1 MKSVTLKD
9 VAKAAGVSYATVS
22 RALSGS
28 HQIGSDTR
36 ERIIKLCDEMGYTTN
51 YVARSMVTKRTGLI
65 GLVVPSID
73 NQFMSELAYYAE
85 MSARGHGYNIML
97 CNSGPD
103 LKQEKT
109 VVKLLLSRQV
119 DGILIVPQSPKT
131 YENIRAYTDQ
141 VPTVFLS
148 ENLRD
153 QPQSY
158 VAVDN
163 SRGTYI
169 GTKYL
174 YDLGHRDILYFGR
187 RHTAT
192 HQLRA
197 EGYWFVTVEE
207 LLPINKITGV
217 TNMFHK
223 GMGHNLNTRAAALRY
238 AKEQGRDYK
247 EITVIVAHLGG
258 GISVSAHSHGRII
271 DSVSDDA
278 GPFSPDRG
286 GSLNM
291 LYVLDMCYSGKYT
304 KAEMTK
310 KLRGEGGM
318 SALLGT
324 HDCQEVERR
333 IAQGDE
339 WAALV
344 YQAQALQI
352 AKGVGTMLACFTSL
366 IDAVILTGGLA
377 NSKMLTGKVIDY
389 LHNLCRVVVIPGEN
403 EMEALALGGLR
414 ILRGEEEVH
423 EFHPV
428 CPVAQGR
435 P

>member
-28 HQIGSDTR
+28 PQIGSDTR

-51 YVARSMVTKRTGLI
+51 YVARSMVMKKTDLI

-85 MSARGHGYNIML
+85 MSARAYGYNIML

-109 VVKLLLSRQV
+109 VVKLLLGRQV

-158 VAVDN
+158 VAADN

-187 RHTAT
+187 RHTTT

-197 EGYWFVTVEE
+197 EGYMKACQEFGLQQKFFNSEFSRSS
-207 LLPINKITGV
+207 INNGYE
-217 TNMFHK
+217 M
-223 GMGHNLNTRAAALRY
+223 
-238 AKEQGRDYK
+238 AKELFSKPIDYTAIFASTDSNALGILKAADEMRIDIPGR
-247 EITVIVAHLGG
+247 L
-258 GISVSAHSHGRII
+258 
-271 DSVSDDA
+271 
-278 GPFSPDRG
+278 
-286 GSLNM
+286 
-291 LYVLDMCYSGKYT
+291 
-304 KAEMTK
+304 
-310 KLRGEGGM
+310 
-318 SALLGT
+318 
-324 HDCQEVERR
+324 
-333 IAQGDE
+333 
-339 WAALV
+339 
-344 YQAQALQI
+344 
-352 AKGVGTMLACFTSL
+352 SL
-366 IDAVILTGGLA
+366 IGFDNITSTGLPRIDLTTIEQPKREMAIQAVDMLRDKIENGTQGYVHQILMPSLIKRGT
-377 NSKMLTGKVIDY
+377 
-389 LHNLCRVVVIPGEN
+389 CRE
-403 EMEALALGGLR
+403 LG
-414 ILRGEEEVH
+414 
-423 EFHPV
+423 
-428 CPVAQGR
+428 
-435 P
+435 

>member
-73 NQFMSELAYYAE
+73 NQFMSEIAYYSE
-85 MSARGHGYNIML
+85 MSARSHGYNIML

-131 YENIRAYTDQ
+131 YENVRAYTDQ

-187 RHTAT
+187 RHTTT
-192 HQLRA
+192 HQFRA
-197 EGYWFVTVEE
+197 EGYIRACQE
-207 LLPINKITGV
+207 LGLSPRFFNSEFSRSSINNGYQLARELFAKPVDYTAVFASTDSNALGV
-217 TNMFHK
+217 LK
-223 GMGHNLNTRAAALRY
+223 AA
-238 AKEQGRDYK
+238 
-247 EITVIVAHLGG
+247 
-258 GISVSAHSHGRII
+258 
-271 DSVSDDA
+271 DDA
-278 GPFSPDRG
+278 HISIPGQ
-286 GSLNM
+286 L
-291 LYVLDMCYSGKYT
+291 
-304 KAEMTK
+304 
-310 KLRGEGGM
+310 
-318 SALLGT
+318 
-324 HDCQEVERR
+324 
-333 IAQGDE
+333 
-339 WAALV
+339 
-344 YQAQALQI
+344 
-352 AKGVGTMLACFTSL
+352 SL
-366 IDAVILTGGLA
+366 IGFDNISSTALPRIELTTIEQPKRDMAVQAVDMLRDKIENGTQGYVHQILMPALIKRST
-377 NSKMLTGKVIDY
+377 
-389 LHNLCRVVVIPGEN
+389 CRD
-403 EMEALALGGLR
+403 LR
-414 ILRGEEEVH
+414 IS
-423 EFHPV
+423 
-428 CPVAQGR
+428 
-435 P
+435 

>member
-28 HQIGSDTR
+28 PQIGSETR

-51 YVARSMVTKRTGLI
+51 YVARSMVMKKTDLI

-85 MSARGHGYNIML
+85 MSARSHGYNIML

-109 VVKLLLSRQV
+109 VVKLLLGRQV

-131 YENIRAYTDQ
+131 YENIRAYADQ

-187 RHTAT
+187 RHSTT

-197 EGYWFVTVEE
+197 EGYMKACQELGLQQRFFNSEFSRSSINNGYQLARDLFSKPLDYTSTDSNAIGIMKAADELHIDIPGRLSLIGFDNITATGMPRIELTTIEQPKREMAVQAVDMLRDKIENGTQGYVHQI
-207 LLPINKITGV
+207 LLPTLIK
-217 TNMFHK
+217 
-223 GMGHNLNTRAAALRY
+223 
-238 AKEQGRDYK
+238 
-247 EITVIVAHLGG
+247 
-258 GISVSAHSHGRII
+258 
-271 DSVSDDA
+271 
-278 GPFSPDRG
+278 RG
-286 GSLNM
+286 TCRP
-291 LYVLDMCYSGKYT
+291 LD
-304 KAEMTK
+304 
-310 KLRGEGGM
+310 
-318 SALLGT
+318 
-324 HDCQEVERR
+324 
-333 IAQGDE
+333 
-339 WAALV
+339 
-344 YQAQALQI
+344 
-352 AKGVGTMLACFTSL
+352 
-366 IDAVILTGGLA
+366 
-377 NSKMLTGKVIDY
+377 
-389 LHNLCRVVVIPGEN
+389 
-403 EMEALALGGLR
+403 
-414 ILRGEEEVH
+414 
-423 EFHPV
+423 
-428 CPVAQGR
+428 
-435 P
+435 

>member
-1 MKSVTLKD
+1 MKPRSFVNIPNAKEFVYFSFFCPKMGKIQIVIDIAGKIRYSLLDNWNRPEFGRFEKIKRKRLQTQRGRKGEKAMKSVTLKD

-85 MSARGHGYNIML
+85 MCARGHGFNIML

-131 YENIRAYTDQ
+131 YETVRAYTDQ

-197 EGYWFVTVEE
+197 EGYIRACRELGLTPRFFNSELSRSSIMGGYQLAKELFTKPIDYSAIFASTDSNALGLLKAADDAHIDIPGQLSLIGFDNISSTALPRIELTTVEQPKRDMAVQAVDM
-207 LLPINKITGV
+207 LRDKIENGTQGYV
-217 TNMFHK
+217 HQILMPTLIK
-223 GMGHNLNTRAAALRY
+223 RSTCRDLR
-238 AKEQGRDYK
+238 
-247 EITVIVAHLGG
+247 
-258 GISVSAHSHGRII
+258 
-271 DSVSDDA
+271 
-278 GPFSPDRG
+278 
-286 GSLNM
+286 
-291 LYVLDMCYSGKYT
+291 
-304 KAEMTK
+304 
-310 KLRGEGGM
+310 
-318 SALLGT
+318 
-324 HDCQEVERR
+324 
-333 IAQGDE
+333 
-339 WAALV
+339 
-344 YQAQALQI
+344 
-352 AKGVGTMLACFTSL
+352 
-366 IDAVILTGGLA
+366 
-377 NSKMLTGKVIDY
+377 
-389 LHNLCRVVVIPGEN
+389 
-403 EMEALALGGLR
+403 EA
-414 ILRGEEEVH
+414 
-423 EFHPV
+423 
-428 CPVAQGR
+428 
-435 P
+435 

>member
-28 HQIGSDTR
+28 PQIGSDTR

-51 YVARSMVTKRTGLI
+51 YVARSMVMKKTDLI

-85 MSARGHGYNIML
+85 MSARAYGYNIML

-109 VVKLLLSRQV
+109 VVKLLLGRQV

-158 VAVDN
+158 VAADN

-187 RHTAT
+187 RHTTT

-197 EGYWFVTVEE
+197 EGYMKACQE
-207 LLPINKITGV
+207 LGLQQKFFNSEFSRSSINNGYE
-217 TNMFHK
+217 M
-223 GMGHNLNTRAAALRY
+223 
-238 AKEQGRDYK
+238 AKELFSKPIDYTAIFASTDSNALGILKAADEMHIDIPGR
-247 EITVIVAHLGG
+247 L
-258 GISVSAHSHGRII
+258 
-271 DSVSDDA
+271 
-278 GPFSPDRG
+278 
-286 GSLNM
+286 
-291 LYVLDMCYSGKYT
+291 
-304 KAEMTK
+304 
-310 KLRGEGGM
+310 
-318 SALLGT
+318 
-324 HDCQEVERR
+324 
-333 IAQGDE
+333 
-339 WAALV
+339 
-344 YQAQALQI
+344 
-352 AKGVGTMLACFTSL
+352 SL
-366 IDAVILTGGLA
+366 IGFDNITSTGLPRIDLTTIEQPKREMAIQAVDMLRDKIENGTQGYVHQILMPSLIKRGT
-377 NSKMLTGKVIDY
+377 
-389 LHNLCRVVVIPGEN
+389 CRE
-403 EMEALALGGLR
+403 LG
-414 ILRGEEEVH
+414 
-423 EFHPV
+423 
-428 CPVAQGR
+428 
-435 P
+435 

>member
-28 HQIGSDTR
+28 PQIGSDTR
-36 ERIIKLCDEMGYTTN
+36 ERIIKICDEMGYTTN
-51 YVARSMVTKRTGLI
+51 YVARSMVMKKTDLI

-85 MSARGHGYNIML
+85 MSARSHGYNIML

-109 VVKLLLSRQV
+109 VVKLLLGRQV

-158 VAVDN
+158 VAADN

-174 YDLGHRDILYFGR
+174 YELGHRDILYFGR
-187 RHTAT
+187 RHTTT

-197 EGYWFVTVEE
+197 EGYMKACQELGLQQRFVNSEFSRSSIANGYEMARELFSKPIDYTAIFASTDSNALGILKAADELHIDIPGRLSLIGFDNITATGLPRIDLTTIEQPKRDMAVQAVDMLRDKIENGTQGYVHQI
-207 LLPINKITGV
+207 LLPTLIKRGTC
-217 TNMFHK
+217 
-223 GMGHNLNTRAAALRY
+223 
-238 AKEQGRDYK
+238 KE
-247 EITVIVAHLGG
+247 
-258 GISVSAHSHGRII
+258 
-271 DSVSDDA
+271 
-278 GPFSPDRG
+278 
-286 GSLNM
+286 
-291 LYVLDMCYSGKYT
+291 LD
-304 KAEMTK
+304 
-310 KLRGEGGM
+310 
-318 SALLGT
+318 
-324 HDCQEVERR
+324 
-333 IAQGDE
+333 
-339 WAALV
+339 
-344 YQAQALQI
+344 
-352 AKGVGTMLACFTSL
+352 
-366 IDAVILTGGLA
+366 
-377 NSKMLTGKVIDY
+377 
-389 LHNLCRVVVIPGEN
+389 
-403 EMEALALGGLR
+403 
-414 ILRGEEEVH
+414 
-423 EFHPV
+423 
-428 CPVAQGR
+428 
-435 P
+435 

>member
-28 HQIGSDTR
+28 PQIGSETR

-51 YVARSMVTKRTGLI
+51 YVARSMVMKKTDLI

-85 MSARGHGYNIML
+85 MSARSHGYNIML

-109 VVKLLLSRQV
+109 VVKLLLGRQV

-131 YENIRAYTDQ
+131 YENIKAYADQ

-174 YDLGHRDILYFGR
+174 YELGHREILYFGR
-187 RHTAT
+187 RHSTT

-197 EGYWFVTVEE
+197 EGY
-207 LLPINKITGV
+207 
-217 TNMFHK
+217 M
-223 GMGHNLNTRAAALRY
+223 
-238 AKEQGRDYK
+238 
-247 EITVIVAHLGG
+247 
-258 GISVSAHSHGRII
+258 
-271 DSVSDDA
+271 
-278 GPFSPDRG
+278 
-286 GSLNM
+286 
-291 LYVLDMCYSGKYT
+291 
-304 KAEMTK
+304 KA
-310 KLRGEGGM
+310 
-318 SALLGT
+318 
-324 HDCQEVERR
+324 CQELGLRQRFFNSEFSRSSINNGYQMARELFSKPLDYTAIFASMDSNALGILKAADEMNIDIPGRLSLIGFDNITATGMPR
-333 IAQGDE
+333 IELTTIEQPM
-339 WAALV
+339 
-344 YQAQALQI
+344 
-352 AKGVGTMLACFTSL
+352 KMLASV
-366 IDAVILTGGLA
+366 AVHTLLEKVQNELAGYTHRILTPTLIER
-377 NSKMLTGKVIDY
+377 SS
-389 LHNLCRVVVIPGEN
+389 CRQI
-403 EMEALALGGLR
+403 
-414 ILRGEEEVH
+414 
-423 EFHPV
+423 
-428 CPVAQGR
+428 
-435 P
+435 

>member
-28 HQIGSDTR
+28 PQIGSDTR

-51 YVARSMVTKRTGLI
+51 YVARSMVMKKTDLI

-85 MSARGHGYNIML
+85 MSARSHGYNIML

-109 VVKLLLSRQV
+109 VVKLLLGRQV

-158 VAVDN
+158 VAADN

-174 YDLGHRDILYFGR
+174 YELGHRDILYFGR
-187 RHTAT
+187 RHTTT

-197 EGYWFVTVEE
+197 EGYMKACQELGLQQRFVNSEFSRSSIANGYEMARELFSKPIDYTAIFASTDSNALGILKAADELHIDIPGRLSLIGFDNITATGLRRIDLTTIEQPKRDMAVQAVDMLRDKIENGTQGYVHQI
-207 LLPINKITGV
+207 LLPTLIKRGTC
-217 TNMFHK
+217 
-223 GMGHNLNTRAAALRY
+223 
-238 AKEQGRDYK
+238 KE
-247 EITVIVAHLGG
+247 
-258 GISVSAHSHGRII
+258 
-271 DSVSDDA
+271 
-278 GPFSPDRG
+278 
-286 GSLNM
+286 
-291 LYVLDMCYSGKYT
+291 LD
-304 KAEMTK
+304 
-310 KLRGEGGM
+310 
-318 SALLGT
+318 
-324 HDCQEVERR
+324 
-333 IAQGDE
+333 
-339 WAALV
+339 
-344 YQAQALQI
+344 
-352 AKGVGTMLACFTSL
+352 
-366 IDAVILTGGLA
+366 
-377 NSKMLTGKVIDY
+377 
-389 LHNLCRVVVIPGEN
+389 
-403 EMEALALGGLR
+403 
-414 ILRGEEEVH
+414 
-423 EFHPV
+423 
-428 CPVAQGR
+428 
-435 P
+435 

>member
-28 HQIGSDTR
+28 PQIGSDTR

-51 YVARSMVTKRTGLI
+51 YVARSMVMKKTDLI

-85 MSARGHGYNIML
+85 MSARSHGYNIML

-109 VVKLLLSRQV
+109 VVKLLLGRQV

-158 VAVDN
+158 VAADN

-174 YDLGHRDILYFGR
+174 YELGHREILYFGR
-187 RHTAT
+187 RHSTT

-197 EGYWFVTVEE
+197 EGYMKACQELGLRQRFFNSEFSRSSINNGYQMARELFSKPLDYTAIFASTDSNALGILKAADEMNIDIPGRLSLIGFDNITATGMPRIELTTIEQPKRDMAVQAVDMLRDKIENGTQGYVHQI
-207 LLPINKITGV
+207 LLPTLIKRSTCR
-217 TNMFHK
+217 T
-223 GMGHNLNTRAAALRY
+223 
-238 AKEQGRDYK
+238 
-247 EITVIVAHLGG
+247 
-258 GISVSAHSHGRII
+258 
-271 DSVSDDA
+271 
-278 GPFSPDRG
+278 
-286 GSLNM
+286 
-291 LYVLDMCYSGKYT
+291 LD
-304 KAEMTK
+304 
-310 KLRGEGGM
+310 
-318 SALLGT
+318 
-324 HDCQEVERR
+324 
-333 IAQGDE
+333 
-339 WAALV
+339 
-344 YQAQALQI
+344 
-352 AKGVGTMLACFTSL
+352 
-366 IDAVILTGGLA
+366 
-377 NSKMLTGKVIDY
+377 
-389 LHNLCRVVVIPGEN
+389 
-403 EMEALALGGLR
+403 
-414 ILRGEEEVH
+414 
-423 EFHPV
+423 
-428 CPVAQGR
+428 
-435 P
+435 